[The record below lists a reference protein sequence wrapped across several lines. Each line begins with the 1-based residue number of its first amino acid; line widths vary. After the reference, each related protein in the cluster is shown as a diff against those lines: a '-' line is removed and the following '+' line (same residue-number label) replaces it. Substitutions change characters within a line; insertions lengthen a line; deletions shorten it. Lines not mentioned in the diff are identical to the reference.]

1 MIGSKQSQC
10 KLILAHFALVI
21 RMVNILFVFSRI
33 NFFSQI
39 F

>member
-1 MIGSKQSQC
+1 MIGSKQSQY

-21 RMVNILFVFSRI
+21 RKVNILFVFSRN